1 MSTNELFIQKSLQ
14 FHIGNIDE
22 QNQISLPHD
31 NTFGILNLT
40 AISAPLSNEEHEF
53 IFMIDC
59 SGSMEEPC
67 SDGRSKM
74 HHIIHTLKNMI
85 LYFKENNSIKVN
97 ITINSFDDKIHL
109 VLERSPVNDDNYASI
124 IEKIEKNYPQY
135 STNIGL
141 ALNSVKNTIEK
152 IKEDFPTHNI
162 VNIFMTD
169 GEATAGNTN
178 YKYLSELV
186 DRSITNAFIG
196 FGIDHDAALLNAVS
210 NGENSSYHF
219 IDKLENSGLVYGEI
233 LHGIVYKLLKNV
245 TISLDNGLIYNYKN
259 NTWVETISVGEIVSE
274 SKKTFH
280 IASTKPDDC
289 VITLKAEK
297 ISKDDEDDSSKDYS
311 LIVLK
316 NEENTDLTKYIYR
329 QRTLQH
335 LFIVNNFLEKKNSL
349 KIQAYDQTYII
360 NPYLETQPDLS
371 LGIDNEKMIKF
382 NLRLFIEE
390 MKKYMEYN
398 DLKNDKLMKNL
409 CDDIYICYRTFGT
422 KFGAMYTTARQTS
435 QGTQRCYNV
444 SHTPDIIDDDVR
456 PMNPTGLSRQT
467 SQSYQAVKNMYFD
480 TEEYDEIHLLSP
492 PKLVRQTNAPNITYG
507 ELHHDLSDFTDSPY
521 NTLGATQM
529 MRDISCG
536 TQNVNTNGNE
546 YNNI

>member
-14 FHIGNIDE
+14 FHNSNIDE
-22 QNQISLPHD
+22 QNKNQISLPHD

-135 STNIGL
+135 STDIGL
-141 ALNSVKNTIEK
+141 ALNSVKNTVEK
-152 IKEDFPTHNI
+152 IKEDFPSHNI

-245 TISLDNGLIYNYKN
+245 TISVDNGVIYNYKN

-274 SKKTFH
+274 SKKTYH
-280 IASTKPDDC
+280 IASANPDDC

-297 ISKDDEDDSSKDYS
+297 VPNDDEDSNTDYS

-335 LFIVNNFLEKKNSL
+335 LFIVNNFLEKKNAL
-349 KIQAYDQTYII
+349 KIQAYDKTYII
-360 NPYLETQPDLS
+360 NPYLETQPDSSLS
-371 LGIDNEKMIKF
+371 INDEKMIKCK
-382 NLRLFIEE
+382 LRLFIEE
-390 MKKYMEYN
+390 MKKYMEDN

-456 PMNPTGLSRQT
+456 PMNPSGLSRQT
-467 SQSYQAVKNMYFD
+467 SQSYQAVKKMYFD
-480 TEEYDEIHLLSP
+480 TQEYDEINLLPP
-492 PKLVRQTNAPNITYG
+492 PKLVRQTNAPDI
-507 ELHHDLSDFTDSPY
+507 ELNHDLSDFTDSPY
-521 NTLGATQM
+521 HTIGATQM
-529 MRDISCG
+529 MRDISYG
-536 TQNVNTNGNE
+536 IQNTSQNTSE
-546 YNNI
+546 YNI